1 VWEEMASTSW
11 QAILALGLFFA
22 LTGIALALWNR
33 KETRTYYSSLASRRD
48 VKEFI
53 THEPKRPWLGA
64 WGIGGRISLIIG
76 GLLLIAAAVLRLI
89 FF

>member
-1 VWEEMASTSW
+1 MPFTAW
-11 QAILALGLFFA
+11 QAILGLGLFFV
-22 LTGIALALWNR
+22 LIGIACVSWNR
-33 KETRTYYSSLASRRD
+33 KETRTYYTSLASRRD

-64 WGIGGRISLIIG
+64 WGIGGRISLVIG
-76 GLLLIAAAVLRLI
+76 GMLLGAAAVLWLV